1 MVKVRGAE
9 NIEKRRR
16 KIEEKHWK
24 IKRKKNEEY
33 RESQITTINIFGF
46 TFYIKNH
53 ILLENIACKRVVS
66 TIIFYLR
73 YALQDIW
80 NAGYLKRRIFET
92 LQDTWNAV
100 MIQQSS
106 YGFALVFRAHDLRPE
121 IYVNRLGT
129 ATKIFIAIDYL
140 ILRSEKYVHFRK
152 RQKYVARNFFAHP
165 VEVTSVIFSEFC
177 VSQRY
182 KQNLKQIW
190 IPCLLKWAPTALI

>member
-80 NAGYLKRRIFET
+80 NA
-92 LQDTWNAV
+92 V

-129 ATKIFIAIDYL
+129 TTKIFIAMDYL
-140 ILRSEKYVHFRK
+140 ILMLEKYVHFRK

-177 VSQRY
+177 ISQRY

-190 IPCLLKWAPTALI
+190 IPCLLEWAPAALI